1 MLTIYLQ
8 ALQGYYSEVF
18 MFLLYKVALYSHIT
32 CGTMALFLFWYPLFV
47 KKGSPNHNRFGGY
60 YAKLMYLVG
69 WSGVVCCTL
78 VLLDPLA
85 IRQVSDLSGEQLE
98 RFIQRNRGL
107 AVFLL
112 MLSVLTISSIYHG
125 LAVLKAKE
133 KRQQLKNTTHLG
145 LLGALLACSIVILAL
160 GLQVGNTLLI
170 VFALLGSILALASLR
185 YIFKKT
191 IKQRQWIIEHLGS
204 MLGSGI
210 GVYTAF
216 SAVGGRHVLLELLG
230 NDGIILSWIAP
241 GVIGSVGI
249 AWASRKFSA
258 RYRVA

>member
-1 MLTIYLQ
+1 MLTIYRQ

-18 MFLLYKVALYSHIT
+18 MFVLYKTALYGHIV
-32 CGTMALFLFWYPLFV
+32 CGTIALFIFWYPLFV

-85 IRQVSDLSGEQLE
+85 IRQVADLSGEQLQ
-98 RFIQRNRGL
+98 RFVQRNRGL
-107 AVFLL
+107 AMFLL
-112 MLSVLTISSIYHG
+112 MLSVLTIFSIYHG
-125 LAVLKAKE
+125 LAVLRVKA
-133 KRQQLKNTTHLG
+133 KRQQLKNITHLG
-145 LLGALLACSIVILAL
+145 LLGVLLACSIMTLAL

-170 VFALLGSILALASLR
+170 VFALLGGVLALASLR

-191 IKQRQWIIEHLGS
+191 IKPRQWIIEHLGS
-204 MLGSGI
+204 MLGSGV

-216 SAVGGRHVLLELLG
+216 SSVGGRHVLLELLG
-230 NDGIILSWIAP
+230 NGGIIISWIAP
-241 GVIGSVGI
+241 AVIGSVGI
-249 AWASRKFSA
+249 AWASRKFA
-258 RYRVA
+258 DRYRVA